1 MPARLRTARRATAG
15 APSTSASHSAR
26 CRTCRL
32 LRPGQVLGREP
43 AVDVG
48 ALRRCGGQVAL
59 GLLEGRVAAVARR
72 DQVEPRAADD
82 GEVAR
87 GHHVI
92 GVRVDGL
99 DQRGLGAAR
108 VPVQLVDAHAQVVQD
123 EPGGL
128 LDRRE
133 ARRDGASPEHRVV
146 PHVLRP
152 SFVPLSRC
160 ENAPRPECDRGA
172 PLLPLWCGGT
182 SPCRRYGYEKSP
194 PVNRPESLVAPCM
207 SCAARRCAAL
217 RIARPGGPA

>member
-26 CRTCRL
+26 CRTCR
-32 LRPGQVLGREP
+32 PSGQARSSLGEP

-48 ALRRCGGQVAL
+48 ALRRVGGQVAL

-87 GHHVI
+87 RHHVI

-99 DQRGLGAAR
+99 DQRALGAAG

-152 SFVPLSRC
+152 SSVPLSRC
-160 ENAPRPECDRGA
+160 ETLPGQSATGERPCSLCGAAAPRRVAATDTKKA
-172 PLLPLWCGGT
+172 PR
-182 SPCRRYGYEKSP
+182 SPTGE
-194 PVNRPESLVAPCM
+194 
-207 SCAARRCAAL
+207 RRCSVHELCGTPLCRAS
-217 RIARPGGPA
+217 G